1 MNYIFHILFLFS
13 FIVLTSEAFLLTDHY
28 KKKKKEEARVEMFYL
43 NVFVFKKKLFKNELK
58 VS

>member
-28 KKKKKEEARVEMFYL
+28 KKKKKKEEASVEMFYL
-43 NVFVFKKKLFKNELK
+43 NVFLKNKKMN
-58 VS
+58 

>member
-13 FIVLTSEAFLLTDHY
+13 FIVITSEEFLLTDHY

-43 NVFVFKKKLFKNELK
+43 NVF
-58 VS
+58 